1 MSFLFHFIL
10 VLLPSPALLLLQNAA
25 LQSASQRDSR
35 DTKPQ
40 PIKVVISEPC
50 VRGEPSESGQAEGRE
65 VELDG
70 DSTVVL
76 THRIRLLSGA
86 ATAAPGCSGCEV
98 DLVAIR
104 ERIERLEKEVSELRD
119 KCGGPDG
126 GCCTS
131 QQSKGRGCTTV
142 SPPTEACPDDCSD
155 HGHCV
160 EGKCECF
167 PGFSGPDC
175 SMSNCPSNCHDNGM
189 CVSGQ
194 CVCDPGFTGS
204 DCSEALCPRNCSQ
217 HGRCVN
223 GACVC
228 KSGFSGPDCAV
239 KACPK
244 NCSNRGRCVNG
255 KCMCDTGFTGA
266 ACIARTCPG
275 SCNKRG
281 RCVNGKCVCETGFT
295 GPDCSER
302 SCPGNCNNR
311 GRCVNGQC
319 ECDSGFTGVD
329 CLSKSCPANC
339 NNRGQCVDG
348 QCVCDEDYAGPDCS
362 TKACPK
368 DCSGRGLCVDG
379 QCVCWRRATG
389 PDCGQCEDGFTGGD
403 CSIVLSGV
411 SNLRTM
417 DITES
422 SVTLSWTPPAVQYD
436 TYHIT
441 FTSEE
446 SDQKIA
452 TAVSGRLSSYTQL
465 GLANGQQ
472 YTVTITGEKDDKMGA
487 VSQAD
492 FQTLMSGP
500 KNLQVVKTSTSSV
513 IIQWEQAQGEIDRY
527 LLFVSPNQTDGSN
540 RTPQEIRLP
549 SERNSAQVVLLEP
562 GRLYDISLVAERD
575 GTQSLP
581 VTVQAIPGTPTKMLP
596 RMTEKTVTMPIELG
610 TDHSDGKTHETKP
623 NSTILLVKNQGEGKT
638 GQRKYLETSEGFRKP
653 SLYMPRQG
661 RPTLNGKDKVLLRP
675 GSRPDTIRRP
685 NIAMQ
690 FNGTRPG
697 SRRGMFTHVPSKML
711 MERFSA
717 EWPRTKTPSVGSG
730 VQAPMTMDS
739 IVAMTLK
746 ETNQEPASKASVNGS
761 HRRVQTDHYKMKPE
775 GRVLKNSTL
784 GSQPF
789 NISEEKAVLAS
800 DPELYRNI
808 SEQTE
813 EPLAS
818 TITSEKNLTSY
829 INGTKCVR
837 KVLVG
842 HRKILLNRTVNGKAL
857 TKNITVM
864 VSHINGNE
872 ILHKALTGRPDGV
885 TNDVTPLN
893 EEGTKL
899 HGEKNKQNPSL
910 HEILEKQEEAI
921 GEEKKEAGGIG
932 ITRLPTSHAT
942 KIFSQHPVHVSIQEE
957 ESGASLPHV
966 HQPAYMTSPSPPL
979 PTLHAKPVLVPS
991 VTANQHTNNDQ
1002 VLKHR
1007 HPTRTS
1013 FHMSPS
1019 LRQGFSDR
1027 SKSPSS
1033 SVHIIKGRHPSRR
1046 IPSVMSH
1053 ISTDKHPNKN
1063 VHFPHPFAG
1072 NQTIEQEVGISRVS
1086 QPDDQGS
1093 LTTSVQKVSTPPTST
1108 TIPVTVS
1115 STEKMKGGNKKG
1127 MLETE
1132 HMETKDRKVPPF
1144 RRMPFRGKF
1153 PNQRNIRPFQNQ
1165 TGPLSKIPRK
1175 SFRIRVLR
1183 PTSPTVTITDNI
1195 SASKTIP
1202 PHQEKPQI
1210 NNPGLNGPTFTVR
1223 KKNGTVIRL
1232 PPRFHTQKQP
1242 NSTNKHSQIGLITEK
1257 DVRNM
1262 SKIGFPTDK
1271 DNDPEVIL
1279 LTEKTNTNGTFQ
1291 AVGRGFEEDTDHIL
1305 SRITNTL
1312 SSTATMTHQQVQPES
1327 ISGHQNGPSPNRS
1340 STFTVRRK
1348 NGTIIRLPPRLR
1360 TQIQPNAIIH
1370 RGPKEREHDTNG
1382 KLAPK
1387 AGLAAENNANKES
1400 KTDPLTAKD
1409 KDSDVILSAERTNT
1423 DGVIGGP
1430 ENYINGILPRVT
1442 NILSSSAGITHHQ
1455 AEPKLDNTNL
1465 NLSPA
1470 ITMRRKNGTILR
1482 LPPRLRTQIKPNS
1495 TNIYVG
1501 PIGSKDSKADK
1512 GSKADVFTSKDSS
1525 KVSKPGLSIDK
1536 DSSKDSNMPLLT
1548 ETDTSKDS
1556 KVAPSTDKARGKNTQ
1571 KLVFSGGSEDG
1582 IDHIAVQNVTSK
1594 GFIVIWGAPI
1604 GMFKNVIIS
1613 ITEAGGKRS
1622 GQVELRS
1629 KDEEGLTQDEDI
1641 NMGDDRNKGKV
1652 LEHTDPEKDHAG
1664 EDQAKDLW
1672 SPSDSHIM
1680 RRNSSDGGLIN
1691 NLTMVLPGSAHSFP
1705 VTNLI
1710 PQTAYSVSLFG
1721 KGPGLQSNIHHFIIS
1736 TGPEPPSKLAFTELS
1751 EGSLTVSWT
1760 RPRSPVSGFKVTYM
1774 HTKDGEPVS
1783 KAVNSANSSLA
1794 LSQLSPG
1801 SSYEVSV
1808 ISVHGLDESDPIRD
1822 VVTTLPDPPTDLS
1835 VINVTDTKAL
1845 LLWRPALA
1853 TVDQYVIVYGSEEAP
1868 GSDLTIKVSGNTVEH
1883 QLQGLRSSTRYTV
1896 SISSQLD
1903 DLRSFGT
1910 ATTSFITG
1918 SGPGGKGEGPR
1929 DLRASQVTQ
1938 HTAVLS
1944 WKPPASTV
1952 TGYNLTYVTEGQEIK
1967 EVMVAPGVT
1976 ELRLTGLHPGSV
1988 YTARLQGKRKGIYTT
2003 SSSTEFT
2010 TGSLRFPFP
2019 TDCSQELLN
2028 GVRESGVVEIFPDG
2042 KEARPI
2048 RVYCDMDTDG
2058 GGWMVFQRRKDGKIN
2073 FFRGWQDYRKGFGD
2087 LEGEFWLGNN
2097 ILHNLTRI
2105 TPMTLRVDL
2114 RAGAEAAYAEY
2125 SSFSVDTAKKH
2136 YMLRV
2141 SGYSGTAGD
2150 SMKYHDRRPF
2160 STWDRDPQ
2168 PFITRCAMSYRG
2180 GWWYRN
2186 CHESNLNGLYN
2197 THTNHQ
2203 GLIWTTWKG
2212 TDFSIP
2218 FTEMK
2223 LRPTSFNP
2231 YTQA

>member
-441 FTSEE
+441 FTSEKE

-581 VTVQAIPGTPTKMLP
+581 VTVQAIP
-596 RMTEKTVTMPIELG
+596 
-610 TDHSDGKTHETKP
+610 
-623 NSTILLVKNQGEGKT
+623 
-638 GQRKYLETSEGFRKP
+638 
-653 SLYMPRQG
+653 
-661 RPTLNGKDKVLLRP
+661 
-675 GSRPDTIRRP
+675 
-685 NIAMQ
+685 
-690 FNGTRPG
+690 
-697 SRRGMFTHVPSKML
+697 
-711 MERFSA
+711 
-717 EWPRTKTPSVGSG
+717 
-730 VQAPMTMDS
+730 
-739 IVAMTLK
+739 
-746 ETNQEPASKASVNGS
+746 
-761 HRRVQTDHYKMKPE
+761 
-775 GRVLKNSTL
+775 
-784 GSQPF
+784 
-789 NISEEKAVLAS
+789 
-800 DPELYRNI
+800 
-808 SEQTE
+808 
-813 EPLAS
+813 
-818 TITSEKNLTSY
+818 
-829 INGTKCVR
+829 
-837 KVLVG
+837 
-842 HRKILLNRTVNGKAL
+842 
-857 TKNITVM
+857 
-864 VSHINGNE
+864 
-872 ILHKALTGRPDGV
+872 
-885 TNDVTPLN
+885 
-893 EEGTKL
+893 
-899 HGEKNKQNPSL
+899 
-910 HEILEKQEEAI
+910 
-921 GEEKKEAGGIG
+921 
-932 ITRLPTSHAT
+932 
-942 KIFSQHPVHVSIQEE
+942 
-957 ESGASLPHV
+957 
-966 HQPAYMTSPSPPL
+966 
-979 PTLHAKPVLVPS
+979 
-991 VTANQHTNNDQ
+991 
-1002 VLKHR
+1002 
-1007 HPTRTS
+1007 
-1013 FHMSPS
+1013 
-1019 LRQGFSDR
+1019 
-1027 SKSPSS
+1027 
-1033 SVHIIKGRHPSRR
+1033 
-1046 IPSVMSH
+1046 
-1053 ISTDKHPNKN
+1053 
-1063 VHFPHPFAG
+1063 
-1072 NQTIEQEVGISRVS
+1072 
-1086 QPDDQGS
+1086 
-1093 LTTSVQKVSTPPTST
+1093 
-1108 TIPVTVS
+1108 
-1115 STEKMKGGNKKG
+1115 
-1127 MLETE
+1127 
-1132 HMETKDRKVPPF
+1132 
-1144 RRMPFRGKF
+1144 
-1153 PNQRNIRPFQNQ
+1153 
-1165 TGPLSKIPRK
+1165 
-1175 SFRIRVLR
+1175 
-1183 PTSPTVTITDNI
+1183 
-1195 SASKTIP
+1195 
-1202 PHQEKPQI
+1202 
-1210 NNPGLNGPTFTVR
+1210 
-1223 KKNGTVIRL
+1223 
-1232 PPRFHTQKQP
+1232 
-1242 NSTNKHSQIGLITEK
+1242 
-1257 DVRNM
+1257 
-1262 SKIGFPTDK
+1262 
-1271 DNDPEVIL
+1271 
-1279 LTEKTNTNGTFQ
+1279 
-1291 AVGRGFEEDTDHIL
+1291 
-1305 SRITNTL
+1305 
-1312 SSTATMTHQQVQPES
+1312 
-1327 ISGHQNGPSPNRS
+1327 
-1340 STFTVRRK
+1340 
-1348 NGTIIRLPPRLR
+1348 
-1360 TQIQPNAIIH
+1360 
-1370 RGPKEREHDTNG
+1370 
-1382 KLAPK
+1382 
-1387 AGLAAENNANKES
+1387 
-1400 KTDPLTAKD
+1400 
-1409 KDSDVILSAERTNT
+1409 
-1423 DGVIGGP
+1423 
-1430 ENYINGILPRVT
+1430 
-1442 NILSSSAGITHHQ
+1442 
-1455 AEPKLDNTNL
+1455 
-1465 NLSPA
+1465 
-1470 ITMRRKNGTILR
+1470 
-1482 LPPRLRTQIKPNS
+1482 
-1495 TNIYVG
+1495 
-1501 PIGSKDSKADK
+1501 
-1512 GSKADVFTSKDSS
+1512 
-1525 KVSKPGLSIDK
+1525 
-1536 DSSKDSNMPLLT
+1536 
-1548 ETDTSKDS
+1548 
-1556 KVAPSTDKARGKNTQ
+1556 
-1571 KLVFSGGSEDG
+1571 
-1582 IDHIAVQNVTSK
+1582 
-1594 GFIVIWGAPI
+1594 
-1604 GMFKNVIIS
+1604 
-1613 ITEAGGKRS
+1613 
-1622 GQVELRS
+1622 
-1629 KDEEGLTQDEDI
+1629 
-1641 NMGDDRNKGKV
+1641 
-1652 LEHTDPEKDHAG
+1652 
-1664 EDQAKDLW
+1664 
-1672 SPSDSHIM
+1672 
-1680 RRNSSDGGLIN
+1680 
-1691 NLTMVLPGSAHSFP
+1691 
-1705 VTNLI
+1705 
-1710 PQTAYSVSLFG
+1710 
-1721 KGPGLQSNIHHFIIS
+1721 
-1736 TGPEPPSKLAFTELS
+1736 GPEPPSKLAFTELS